1 MPTQNFTNISGTVR
15 EPSRQNN
22 KELRSTKQVP
32 AVLYGPEIEE
42 NIYFSVSEIEL
53 ERILSKNQT
62 KLQILTIN
70 GKEYKTLLKRTDFDP
85 VTDRP
90 IHADF
95 YVLSPKHRVTLRV
108 PVKVTGNARGV
119 VQSGGR
125 LFQTMVNVRVRVYPD
140 FIPSDFVVDV
150 TPLKIGDAIHV
161 SELDLENIEP
171 IDSLNRAVVTV
182 QPPKKALSELVGDDD
197 DEDDED
203 MDETEATEDGAAEG
217 GEGAAEGAEE

>member
-1 MPTQNFTNISGTVR
+1 MPTQNFTSISGTVR

-22 KELRSTKQVP
+22 KELRSSKLVP

-42 NIYFSVSEIEL
+42 NIYFSVDEIEL

-70 GKEYKTLLKRTDFDP
+70 GKEYKTLLKRTDYDP

-108 PVKVTGNARGV
+108 PIKVTGNARGV
-119 VQSGGR
+119 VQNGGR
-125 LFQTMVNVRVRVYPD
+125 LFQTMVNVRIRVYPD

-161 SELDLENIEP
+161 SELDLENMEP

-182 QPPKKALSELVGDDD
+182 QPPKKAIGAAADDED
-197 DEDDED
+197 EDEDDED
-203 MDETEATEDGAAEG
+203 ATDVEDDAS
-217 GEGAAEGAEE
+217 AEESDE